1 MCSASTVNKTSA
13 LTLFT
18 ILSYQN
24 SLSKKHFPLFT
35 VVVNRSI
42 VVEYSNKC
50 NTCIALHH

>member
-1 MCSASTVNKTSA
+1 MRSASTVNQTSA

-18 ILSYQN
+18 ILSHH